1 MKKLLIIRFSAL
13 GDVAMTIP
21 ITYSLARQNPDLEIV
36 FLSKPSLTKLFF
48 NAPKNFKLVTIDV
61 KGRHKGITGLTRL
74 FLELKKENFDIVVD
88 LHSVLRSH
96 FLTKLFRLIGIK
108 TATIHKGRAEKERLA
123 HRHNKHLKQLSTSF
137 DRYLKTIH
145 EAGIDFRPD
154 FTSIFEGG
162 KGDLSLLQDFLP
174 PKTEKWIGIAPFAKH
189 TGKIYPIEK
198 MEEIVSLLSR
208 ETVKIFLFGGGN
220 HEKGILDKWADHYP
234 NVICTIGKIDM
245 EKELILMSHLDGMI
259 TMDSGNMHLAS
270 LVNCPVIS
278 IWGATHPFAGFY
290 GWKQSKENAIQIDLS
305 CRPCSVFGNK
315 ACYKGDY
322 ACLNQI
328 EPTSIVRQ
336 VKRLFLHQ

>member
-1 MKKLLIIRFSAL
+1 MKKILIIRFSAL

-36 FLSKPSLTKLFF
+36 FLSKPSLSKLFF
-48 NAPKNFKLVTIDV
+48 NAPKNFKLITIDANN
-61 KGRHKGITGLTRL
+61 RHKGLGGLMRL
-74 FLELKKENFDIVVD
+74 FLELKKEKFDVVVD

-96 FLTKLFRLIGIK
+96 FLTKLFRLIGTK

-123 HRHNKHLKQLSTSF
+123 HRQNKHLIQLPTSF
-137 DRYLKTIH
+137 ERYLTTLH
-145 EAGIDFRPD
+145 EAGIDFQPD
-154 FTSIFEGG
+154 FNSIFEAG
-162 KGDLSLLQDFLP
+162 KGDLSRLHDFLS
-174 PKTEKWIGIAPFAKH
+174 PKSQKWIGIAPFAKH
-189 TGKIYPIEK
+189 DGKIYPLEK
-198 MEEIVSLLSR
+198 MEEVVCLLSK
-208 ETVKIFLFGGGN
+208 EEVKIFLFGGGN
-220 HEKGILDKWADHYP
+220 LEKAVLDRWADNYP

-290 GWKQSKENAIQIDLS
+290 GWKQAKENAVQIDIS

-315 ACYKGDY
+315 PCYKGDY

-328 EPTSIVRQ
+328 TPTSIVRQ
-336 VKRLFLHQ
+336 VKRLFLEK